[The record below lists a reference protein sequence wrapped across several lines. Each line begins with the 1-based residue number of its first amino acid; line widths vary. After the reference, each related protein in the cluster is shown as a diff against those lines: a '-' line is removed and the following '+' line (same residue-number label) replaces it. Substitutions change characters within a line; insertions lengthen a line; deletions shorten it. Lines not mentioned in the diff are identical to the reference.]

1 MSLLDIAQLELDFL
15 RNINTLKAFKKQTC
29 TEHNFF
35 FFFFP
40 PPCFSANR
48 SFQNNLFSFCFQLT
62 YLARCRNNPPLKQMV
77 DSKKNLCWYNY
88 NIHKLI
94 KN

>member
-15 RNINTLKAFKKQTC
+15 HNINTLRAFKKQTC

-35 FFFFP
+35 S

-48 SFQNNLFSFCFQLT
+48 
-62 YLARCRNNPPLKQMV
+62 
-77 DSKKNLCWYNY
+77 
-88 NIHKLI
+88 
-94 KN
+94 

>member
-15 RNINTLKAFKKQTC
+15 HNINTLKAFKKQTC

-35 FFFFP
+35 FL
-40 PPCFSANR
+40 FSPLLLGHR
-48 SFQNNLFSFCFQLT
+48 SLQNNLFSFCFQLT

-77 DSKKNLCWYNY
+77 DSKKTCWYN
-88 NIHKLI
+88 
-94 KN
+94 

>member
-15 RNINTLKAFKKQTC
+15 HNINTLKAFKKQTC

-40 PPCFSANR
+40 PPASRPIDHFKIICF
-48 SFQNNLFSFCFQLT
+48 LFVSSSRIWRGVET
-62 YLARCRNNPPLKQMV
+62 TPL
-77 DSKKNLCWYNY
+77 
-88 NIHKLI
+88 
-94 KN
+94 

>member
-15 RNINTLKAFKKQTC
+15 HNINTLKAFKKQTC

-35 FFFFP
+35 F

-48 SFQNNLFSFCFQLT
+48 
-62 YLARCRNNPPLKQMV
+62 
-77 DSKKNLCWYNY
+77 
-88 NIHKLI
+88 
-94 KN
+94 